1 MLSAP
6 DCQRLLPIYAWES
19 TNVQTYCTCSRA
31 SEVIA
36 NIRRPSTSANNALVL
51 LNQATVGAVPYR
63 LDEVHV
69 LVANGDD
76 LNALEPVHERHLTVK
91 TMDAEATAVTP
102 EAAVRILGENELT
115 NTTSATP

>member
-1 MLSAP
+1 
-6 DCQRLLPIYAWES
+6 
-19 TNVQTYCTCSRA
+19 
-31 SEVIA
+31 
-36 NIRRPSTSANNALVL
+36 
-51 LNQATVGAVPYR
+51 
-63 LDEVHV
+63 VHV